1 MTRHEPMREQ
11 RSISAADY
19 LRCVAEGA
27 AHNAAVLAR
36 TPATT
41 PETPRGASAGAR
53 PGKRAAEGRGASLGD
68 PGGFGERG
76 GEG

>member
-1 MTRHEPMREQ
+1 MAKQKTV
-11 RSISAADY
+11 SAADY

-41 PETPRGASAGAR
+41 PETPREASAGAR
-53 PGKRAAEGRGASLGD
+53 PGKRAAGGRGAFLGD
-68 PGGFGERG
+68 PGGFGDG
-76 GEG
+76 A